1 MHTLDLAN
9 FPVTDTL
16 KMLASLLEKITNAND
31 QLKTHNN
38 SNSNNETIS
47 NQQQAVTPFTRFHAR
62 SVPSIDIHS
71 YLSRILKYCPTS
83 NECFLSLLVYFD
95 RMSKNAMKTTGKPF
109 SIDSFNIHRL
119 IIAGGLPVSE
129 LNHLELEFLVLND
142 FRLAITVEELQRY
155 GDQLLK
161 HWVMEE
167 EINKGVPSTDETSS
181 SSKGGGSKSLKEEDS
196 IYHHLN
202 NNSNGSNNHFGRG
215 HRRESSH
222 PAKPI
227 SNTTYQTTLTSSP
240 QIYSSSYSSKTPPQ
254 PPSSILTNSP
264 SSPSSMLSNTSINGN
279 SSNSSNNSSQQI
291 PINGSPMHAPF
302 ISNNVF
308 NTQPHFHHLHKQ
320 YAHHS
325 QSQHVRSMSLGSTVK
340 RANSSGSLLSRA
352 RSGDLTDEL
361 QQYHQQRHSSPKPI
375 INPDD
380 LAYRTAAGAPPFVPP
395 PPSLQSKQSSS
406 MNASSYQYATPSSSS
421 YPFSGYPP
429 PPSTQSLTGG
439 FSINPATA
447 IGNVAHS
454 AAVAA
459 LSYARRASLALPP
472 LPRHIAA
479 FHTSSLPSPI
489 TTTNPTTNTNGNN
502 NNGTITNTTTAKKKN
517 NNNDILNPNTTRRC
531 SVPAW
536 SGSTLSK
543 ATNSVMVNGY
553 NGSASI
559 PVAPEIPR
567 RGSWVIV
574 NNPTNQATHYHHGH
588 YSHGGHHDLHHHH
601 RSTTGEIITTTTSTT
616 TNNNKSTS
624 PSSPPSPPLPS
635 SPSSLPSF
643 HTTTAKSTP
652 STITVIT
659 TKVDSNISDNND
671 NKLSN
676 INGITS
682 ITNKS
687 DTENQSKKN

>member
-119 IIAGGLPVSE
+119 IIAGLPVSE

-196 IYHHLN
+196 IYHHPN

-302 ISNNVF
+302 ISNSVF

-479 FHTSSLPSPI
+479 FHT
-489 TTTNPTTNTNGNN
+489 T
-502 NNGTITNTTTAKKKN
+502 
-517 NNNDILNPNTTRRC
+517 
-531 SVPAW
+531 
-536 SGSTLSK
+536 
-543 ATNSVMVNGY
+543 TNSVMVNGY

-559 PVAPEIPR
+559 PIAPEIPR

-635 SPSSLPSF
+635 SPSSSPSF

-652 STITVIT
+652 STITAIT
-659 TKVDSNISDNND
+659 TKVDANISDNND

>member
-119 IIAGGLPVSE
+119 IIAGLPVSE

-196 IYHHLN
+196 IYHHPN

-302 ISNNVF
+302 ISNSVF

-406 MNASSYQYATPSSSS
+406 MN
-421 YPFSGYPP
+421 
-429 PPSTQSLTGG
+429 GG

-479 FHTSSLPSPI
+479 FHT
-489 TTTNPTTNTNGNN
+489 T
-502 NNGTITNTTTAKKKN
+502 
-517 NNNDILNPNTTRRC
+517 
-531 SVPAW
+531 
-536 SGSTLSK
+536 
-543 ATNSVMVNGY
+543 
-553 NGSASI
+553 SI
-559 PVAPEIPR
+559 PIAPEIPR

-635 SPSSLPSF
+635 SPSSSPSF

-652 STITVIT
+652 STITAIT
-659 TKVDSNISDNND
+659 TKVDANISDNND